1 MTLGRGNLF
10 PYQQR
15 AVEWIKSHDHCA
27 LWVDLGLGKTVST
40 LTAYADM
47 LEAFDA
53 RRALVI
59 APLRVARRVWTDEIQ
74 NWAHLNHLTA
84 SRAIGPAA
92 KRWLALKRPAD
103 IHLINRENVQWLEA
117 QIIQGKKQV
126 RRWPWDLVILDESQS
141 FRSQSSG
148 RFKALRRL
156 RKLIPRMVQLTGT
169 PAPNGYK
176 NLWAQ
181 MYLLDQGQRLGGT
194 EKAYHDRWFDTEQ
207 NYPGSQFGRLVLKP
221 GAKEDIE
228 ARIADLVLAM
238 RAEDYLDLPPVRY
251 NVVKVDLDPAAM
263 KTYKRL
269 EREALAEIKTKT
281 ITAVNAGVAC
291 GKLLQLANGAVYHD
305 EKKNWVTLHDAK
317 LDALLELVDGI
328 DTPVLVCYGFRH
340 DLARMQEALKATGKR
355 VETAEDESSFV
366 RWDAGEVDV
375 LLLHPASAG
384 HGLNLQHAGSKD
396 IVWFGL
402 TNDLELYDQANARLI
417 GGHRRREGIGIHLIL
432 AAGTIDEVV
441 RALLERKDGDQ
452 VGLMRAIAQLATDP

>member
-1 MTLGRGNLF
+1 
-10 PYQQR
+10 
-15 AVEWIKSHDHCA
+15 
-27 LWVDLGLGKTVST
+27 
-40 LTAYADM
+40 
-47 LEAFDA
+47 
-53 RRALVI
+53 
-59 APLRVARRVWTDEIQ
+59 
-74 NWAHLNHLTA
+74 
-84 SRAIGPAA
+84 
-92 KRWLALKRPAD
+92 LK
-103 IHLINRENVQWLEA
+103 E
-117 QIIQGKKQV
+117 
-126 RRWPWDLVILDESQS
+126 
-141 FRSQSSG
+141 
-148 RFKALRRL
+148 
-156 RKLIPRMVQLTGT
+156 
-169 PAPNGYK
+169 
-176 NLWAQ
+176 
-181 MYLLDQGQRLGGT
+181 
-194 EKAYHDRWFDTEQ
+194 
-207 NYPGSQFGRLVLKP
+207 
-221 GAKEDIE
+221 GAKAEIE

-269 EREALAEIKTKT
+269 EREALAEVKTKT

-291 GKLLQLANGAVYHD
+291 GKLLQLANGAVYHNERKD
-305 EKKNWVTLHDAK
+305 WVTLHDAK

-452 VGLMRAIAQLATDP
+452 VGLMRAIAQLATSP